1 MKKENYVKNLG
12 FERVAALGNG
22 MNDRM
27 MLKTAKIGIAIIG
40 RERCAVDSLTAADVQ
55 VRSVE
60 DGLDLLLN
68 PGRLKATIQF

>member
-1 MKKENYVKNLG
+1 
-12 FERVAALGNG
+12 
-22 MNDRM
+22 MNDLM

-60 DGLDLLLN
+60 DGLAFSLTLGD
-68 PGRLKATIQF
+68 

>member
-1 MKKENYVKNLG
+1 
-12 FERVAALGNG
+12 
-22 MNDRM
+22 M